1 MISYL
6 SGTLLLVESPTIV
19 LLTPAGIGYDVELP
33 NRLFAGLPTV
43 GSHLQ
48 LHTHLV
54 VREDA
59 QLLYGFL
66 NRTDRALFRQLLKVS
81 GVGAKLALA
90 LLGQYEAVDLIEIV
104 LRQDKTALSKVSGV
118 GKKTAERLVLELAD
132 RLAPLATHSPTT
144 NDDAR
149 PEIGAAL
156 QALGYSDKEIQTALR
171 QLAPD
176 ISLTSGIKESLQWLA
191 KLR

>member
-43 GSHLQ
+43 GAHLQ

-118 GKKTAERLVLELAD
+118 GKKPQNDWYWNWPIDSLHWQHIRPPPMMMHVLKLVQ
-132 RLAPLATHSPTT
+132 HC
-144 NDDAR
+144 
-149 PEIGAAL
+149 
-156 QALGYSDKEIQTALR
+156 KH
-171 QLAPD
+171 
-176 ISLTSGIKESLQWLA
+176 
-191 KLR
+191 